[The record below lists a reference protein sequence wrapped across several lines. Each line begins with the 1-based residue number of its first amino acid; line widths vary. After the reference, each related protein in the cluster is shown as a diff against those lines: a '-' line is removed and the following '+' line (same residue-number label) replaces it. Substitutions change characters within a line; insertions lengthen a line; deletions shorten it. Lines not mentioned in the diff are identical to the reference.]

1 MKHGADQPAE
11 ISEAP
16 PTDEPPLRPPGE
28 PPTRRNGRPAWLV
41 PVGIALG
48 TSAVVTGL
56 SYGMPDKYAA
66 TAVGLGFLAATYW
79 VALRRD
85 HPRPPTTTG
94 SRSAACSTPSR
105 SLREWSRVTPLA
117 LWRGPL
123 ASRWPS
129 FPFWFA
135 YRWWW
140 KPRHAFESGSLPSLG
155 DDVLGQLLV
164 IALPEEAFYR
174 GYLQTAL
181 DDALKPRIKIL
192 GATIGWGLDLER
204 AVCVGDF
211 ATEAHPNRLAVFF
224 PALVFGWLRA
234 RTGGIGAGIVFHA
247 LCNLFAAYLARSYGD
262 GDARAISPLDST
274 SHAITRSGLL
284 SVVGRSIRDRFCT

>member
-28 PPTRRNGRPAWLV
+28 PPTRRNGRRAWLV
-41 PVGIALG
+41 PVGIGLG

-85 HPRPPTTTG
+85 HPLAPDHYG
-94 SRSAACSTPSR
+94 
-105 SLREWSRVTPLA
+105 LA
-117 LWRGPL
+117 LGGLLDPEPISPRRVAGDTARALAWAVGLALAIFPL
-123 ASRWPS
+123 
-129 FPFWFA
+129 FWFA

-164 IALPEEAFYR
+164 IALPEKAFYR

-192 GATIGWGLDLER
+192 GATVGWGLLISSVLF
-204 AVCVGDF
+204 ALGHF

-247 LCNLFAAYLARSYGD
+247 LCNLFAAYLARSYG
-262 GDARAISPLDST
+262 L
-274 SHAITRSGLL
+274 
-284 SVVGRSIRDRFCT
+284 GR